1 MFRPIKPLYEL
12 LRLLF
17 SANASL
23 DAWLKLSDYPK
34 IQDLIDALPSS
45 QVPREQ
51 YIMAVVEQLQAHKLD
66 EERLFDRLMEE
77 RPAQREDIENAR
89 KDYFISGDFG
99 KQVDI
104 VVAGLTEASKQ
115 VIDASVK
122 QALVRSETTLTKL
135 ADGADTLSIY
145 KNLHECLHQLQK
157 ISLRRLA
164 AAAENLKNGA
174 NQPGVLNAYRDK
186 LASALTKAITFNRD
200 LIDDTARSLEAE
212 WIDKLATASHDF
224 GAALRSA
231 DKRGTLA
238 ALELVR
244 DILRLEP
251 FRINR
256 NINVTARS
264 LPLADLTKALTEVSA
279 AVEPG
284 KLELSDAIRVIG
296 TLQETLRQR
305 VDEHKMWQNAEN
317 RIWYAEEAFGRSSPR
332 ADFASA
338 WPAAKASVEPL
349 LKLESNADWSES
361 AAEFATAVA
370 DKLADE
376 TASNEAL
383 EKVFDVYLKE
393 VRERFLEVDDDLR
406 TDCTALA
413 SIGRPLRTLLKG
425 L

>member
-1 MFRPIKPLYEL
+1 MLRPIKPLYEL

-17 SANASL
+17 ANNGSL
-23 DAWLKLSDYPK
+23 DTWLKTSDYSK
-34 IQDLIDALPSS
+34 IQDLLDALPD
-45 QVPREQ
+45 QLAPRDK
-51 YIMAVVEQLQAHKLD
+51 YLVAVVQQLQVHKLD
-66 EERLFDRLMEE
+66 EESLFNRLKEDR
-77 RPAQREDIENAR
+77 PGQRADIETAQ
-89 KDYFISGDFG
+89 KDYLVGDDFG

-104 VVAGLTEASKQ
+104 VVAGLNEASRQ
-115 VIDASVK
+115 VMDANAK
-122 QALVRSETTLTKL
+122 QALANSEASLIKL
-135 ADGADTLSIY
+135 ADGADTLNIY

-157 ISLRRLA
+157 ISLRRLV
-164 AAAENLKNGA
+164 AAAEKLNGIPV
-174 NQPGVLNAYRDK
+174 QPGVLNTYRDK
-186 LASALTKAITFNRD
+186 LATALTKATTFKRELAD
-200 LIDDTARSLEAE
+200 GTAQGVEEE
-212 WIDKLATASHDF
+212 WIEKLRTANGDYATAL
-224 GAALRSA
+224 GAA
-231 DKRGTLA
+231 DKAGALA

-244 DILRLEP
+244 EILRFEP

-264 LPLADLTKALTEVSA
+264 LPLVDLTNALTAVSVIA
-279 AVEPG
+279 PG
-284 KLELSDAIRVIG
+284 KFEISDAIRVIG

-317 RIWYAEEAFGRSSPR
+317 KIWNAEEAFGRSSPR

-383 EKVFDVYLKE
+383 EKAFDVYLKE
-393 VRERFLEVDDDLR
+393 VRDRFLEVDDNLR

-413 SIGRPLRTLLKG
+413 SIGEPLRVFLRG

>member
-1 MFRPIKPLYEL
+1 MLRPIKPLYDL

-17 SANASL
+17 ANNASL
-23 DAWLKLSDYPK
+23 DTWLKTSDYPK
-34 IQDLIDALPSS
+34 IQDLLDALPD
-45 QVPREQ
+45 QLAPREQ
-51 YIMAVVEQLQAHKLD
+51 YLVAVVQQLQVHKLD
-66 EERLFDRLMEE
+66 QESLFDRLKAD
-77 RPAQREDIENAR
+77 RPGQIEDIEGAR
-89 KDYFISGDFG
+89 KDYFGGGDFG

-104 VVAGLTEASKQ
+104 VVAGLNETKQ
-115 VIDASVK
+115 VMDAKVK
-122 QALVRSETTLTKL
+122 QALATSETSLTKL
-135 ADGADTLSIY
+135 ADGADTLNIY

-164 AAAENLKNGA
+164 LAAANLNGSPA
-174 NQPGVLNAYRDK
+174 QPGVLNTYRDR
-186 LASALTKAITFNRD
+186 LSTALTKATTFKKELTDGTARGVEEEWIEKLGTANRD
-200 LIDDTARSLEAE
+200 YAAAL
-212 WIDKLATASHDF
+212 
-224 GAALRSA
+224 GAA
-231 DKRGTLA
+231 DKAGALA

-244 DILRLEP
+244 EILRFEP

-264 LPLADLTKALTEVSA
+264 LPLDDLTSALTAVSA
-279 AVEPG
+279 VAPG
-284 KLELSDAIRVIG
+284 KFEISDAVRVIS

-317 RIWYAEEAFGRSSPR
+317 KIWNAEEAFGRSSPR

-361 AAEFATAVA
+361 ATEFATAVA

-376 TASNEAL
+376 TASNDAL
-383 EKVFDVYLKE
+383 EKAFDVYLKE
-393 VRERFLEVDDDLR
+393 VRDRFLEVDDNLR

-413 SIGRPLRTLLKG
+413 SIGEPLRTILKG